1 MLYLRCCDNLFHLSL
16 LHSSLTLPLSLPLAP
31 SLPLPF
37 SLPPSKGEVQLAITL
52 NEEKE
57 EHILAAAAWALGQ
70 IGRHSAEHSKAIAKA
85 NVLPQLLK
93 LYLRSDP
100 SSDLCSKVR
109 KTEQCAVLYVSWQHL
124 YIVEE
129 YVII

>member
-1 MLYLRCCDNLFHLSL
+1 MYFLTSFNFFSLSLSL
-16 LHSSLTLPLSLPLAP
+16 L
-31 SLPLPF
+31 
-37 SLPPSKGEVQLAITL
+37 SKGEVQLAITL

-70 IGRHSAEHSKAIAKA
+70 IGRHSAEHSKAVANA

-109 KTEQCAVLYVSWQHL
+109 KTKQPCCTQ
-124 YIVEE
+124 
-129 YVII
+129 